1 MTSPCRAVAHRV
13 TNPDRPGPHHREEG
27 RRSRR
32 PWGGE
37 PALAPDPAPGDHG
50 GMTDA
55 TGAPPA
61 RLSVEVLF
69 FDGFDELDSIG
80 PWEVLVSAGF
90 DVRAVGFP
98 AGVRTVTGANG
109 LTVGVDGPIG
119 GRPDVLVVPGGG
131 WVAGGATGVRPLVEA
146 GELPALIAGVHRAG
160 TVVASVCTGA
170 MLLAAAGLLE
180 GRPAITNRRAIDDL
194 RATGA
199 LVREEARVVDD
210 GDVLTSGGVLAGID
224 LAIRIVERWRG
235 ERAAAA
241 AVDRLEH
248 LQWGTLV
255 VTADEAG
262 GAAV

>member
-1 MTSPCRAVAHRV
+1 MKLTGDPLRTTNGVA
-13 TNPDRPGPHHREEG
+13 
-27 RRSRR
+27 SR
-32 PWGGE
+32 
-37 PALAPDPAPGDHG
+37 L
-50 GMTDA
+50 
-55 TGAPPA
+55 
-61 RLSVEVLF
+61 
-69 FDGFDELDSIG
+69 DELDSIG

-224 LAIRIVERWRG
+224 LAVRIVERWRG

>member
-1 MTSPCRAVAHRV
+1 
-13 TNPDRPGPHHREEG
+13 
-27 RRSRR
+27 
-32 PWGGE
+32 
-37 PALAPDPAPGDHG
+37 
-50 GMTDA
+50 
-55 TGAPPA
+55 
-61 RLSVEVLF
+61 
-69 FDGFDELDSIG
+69 
-80 PWEVLVSAGF
+80 
-90 DVRAVGFP
+90 
-98 AGVRTVTGANG
+98 
-109 LTVGVDGPIG
+109 
-119 GRPDVLVVPGGG
+119 VPGGG